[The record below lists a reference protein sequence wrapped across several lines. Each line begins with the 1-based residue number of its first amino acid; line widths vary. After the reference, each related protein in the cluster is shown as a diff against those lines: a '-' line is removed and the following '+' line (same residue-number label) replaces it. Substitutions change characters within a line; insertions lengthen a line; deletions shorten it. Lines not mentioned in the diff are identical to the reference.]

1 MRGTNF
7 ATILVVLA
15 QAWAYGCSSAET
27 PAGDDTATGGT
38 GGATGGTGGSTGGT
52 GGSTGGTGGSTGGT
66 GGSTGGTGGSTG
78 GTGAVVPPE
87 CKGIKTGMAC
97 TPEGQ
102 ACPNLV
108 CGLGDSGTRSC
119 NCATNWSCTPCDW
132 TNSQFAWAK
141 SKPAD
146 IQPCTGTEA
155 DEVACPR
162 LDATCE
168 GAGGG
173 TEACVCFLDDEGM
186 QIWDCDKP
194 PGTWAASAN

>member
-1 MRGTNF
+1 MRLANF

-15 QAWAYGCSSAET
+15 QAWVYGCSSAET

-38 GGATGGTGGSTGGT
+38 GGATGGTGGTGGATGGSSTTGGT
-52 GGSTGGTGGSTGGT
+52 GGSTGGTGTGGAGGT
-66 GGSTGGTGGSTG
+66 GTT
-78 GTGAVVPPE
+78 VPPE

-108 CGLGDSGTRSC
+108 CGLGDSGTRTC
-119 NCATNWSCTPCDW
+119 NCATNWSCTACDW
-132 TNSQFAWAK
+132 TNSPFPWAK
-141 SKPAD
+141 SKPAGTTT
-146 IQPCTGTEA
+146 CTGAEQDGIT
-155 DEVACPR
+155 CTT

-168 GAGGG
+168 GAANG
-173 TEACVCFLDDEGM
+173 EACVCYLDDEGM

-194 PGTWAASAN
+194 PGTWAAAAN